1 TSKPAKLD
9 VNGTWLDEK
18 GRSWE
23 IDTNEGYMTLSTET
37 GVKFEGNWT
46 PPTFALIHDLTFAET
61 RKDLPVPIRQKIVG
75 ERTVIDGKVA
85 PDGESID
92 VDFVEKDP
100 KWDYYP
106 DTGKYV
112 ILEMRDAHK
121 SYRLTRP
128 AEIHISHIYV
138 DYTEAEEHNRQL

>member
-1 TSKPAKLD
+1 
-9 VNGTWLDEK
+9 
-18 GRSWE
+18 
-23 IDTNEGYMTLSTET
+23 
-37 GVKFEGNWT
+37 

-138 DYTEAEEHNRQL
+138 DYTEAEEHNRQLRREVADIDGNIQALQPILDDAKQKYQVAVDMLRQSRSVVDALK